1 MEIQNTKSLGTKKF
15 IFALSTLF
23 FWVKGFINV
32 DSRFV
37 KVNSKNTI
45 LGGIIPAGQKNR
57 SIPLKSISEVY
68 LSSSYKIF
76 PIFLGALLMIAGLNY
91 LGSNIVTAFILII
104 IGIGSFGSGIKTVL
118 VLQLVNSE
126 YIVDAPFFEKSKM
139 IDVKEFIDE
148 SLAHEIDKTDMNLH

>member
-1 MEIQNTKSLGTKKF
+1 MNIQNTESSGTKKF

-23 FWVKGFINV
+23 FWVKGFIKV

-37 KVNSKNTI
+37 KVESKNTI

-57 SIPLKSISEVY
+57 SIPLKSINEVY

-76 PIFLGALLMIAGLNY
+76 PMFLGAILIIFGLTY
-91 LGSNIVTAFILII
+91 LISNIVAAIILLI
-104 IGIGSFGSGIKTVL
+104 IGIGSFGSGMKTVL
-118 VLQLVNSE
+118 VLQLSGSE

-139 IDVKEFIDE
+139 LDIKEFIDE
-148 SLAHEIDKTDMNLH
+148 SLAYEIDKGDLNLH